1 MPPAKRVAATSA
13 SRYDNMM
20 KTLELARLEAFR
32 RADLTPELREKAGL
46 TAEDEHRLTACA
58 ELGRLGL
65 PAEVA
70 QALSLSG
77 AIGSASELA
86 ALTLAEVEQVLGEA
100 PVKRLLP
107 AEFRLDRAEL
117 EGWLRLA
124 VPLTADESAPV
135 RTAMAETEAAD
146 GARDEG
152 SALVAEDLVLDA
164 GRVSG
169 LLDAL
174 KQRWGRTE
182 AALAPLARAGGAPV
196 DALALRAALAE
207 LQAGVTAALHDALAP
222 VAGEFVAA
230 DETAAAPAADED
242 ADASVELAR
251 LQGELRRIE
260 FTIDALRAVSVGG
273 SEATSPAA
281 ASEDGADDRETSL
294 RGE

>member
-1 MPPAKRVAATSA
+1 MPAKRVVATSV

-20 KTLELARLEAFR
+20 KALGLARLEAFR
-32 RADLTPELREKAGL
+32 RADLRPELREKAGL

-58 ELGRLGL
+58 ELCRLGL

-77 AIGSASELA
+77 AIGSASELT
-86 ALTLAEVEQVLGEA
+86 ALTLAEVEHVLAEA

-107 AEFRLDRAEL
+107 AEFRLDRVEL
-117 EGWLRLA
+117 ETWLRLA

-135 RTAMAETEAAD
+135 RTALTEAGETAL
-146 GARDEG
+146 ARDEEV
-152 SALVAEDLVLDA
+152 ALVAEDLVLEPD
-164 GRVSG
+164 RVTE

-182 AALAPLARAGGAPV
+182 AALAPLARAGAAPA

-207 LQAGVTAALHDALAP
+207 LQTGIAGALQGTLAP
-222 VAGEFVAA
+222 VSGEFVAA
-230 DETAAAPAADED
+230 DEAATASVADED

-251 LQGELRRIE
+251 LQGELRQIE
-260 FTIDALRAVSVGG
+260 LNIDALRAVSAGG

>member
-1 MPPAKRVAATSA
+1 
-13 SRYDNMM
+13 MM
-20 KTLELARLEAFR
+20 KTLGLARLDAFR
-32 RADLTPELREKAGL
+32 RADLTPELRAKAGL
-46 TAEDEHRLTACA
+46 SAEDEHRLTACA
-58 ELGRLGL
+58 ELCRLGL
-65 PAEVA
+65 PAAVA

-86 ALTLAEVEQVLGEA
+86 ALTLADMERVLAEA

-107 AEFRLDRAEL
+107 AEFRLDRADL
-117 EGWLRLA
+117 EAWLRLV

-135 RTAMAETEAAD
+135 RTALPEAETASL
-146 GARDEG
+146 ARDEEA
-152 SALVAEDLVLDA
+152 ALVAEEPVLAPD
-164 GRVSG
+164 RVSV

-182 AALAPLARAGGAPV
+182 AVLAPLGRAGAAPV
-196 DALALRAALAE
+196 DALALRSALAE
-207 LQAGVTAALHDALAP
+207 LQAGVTDALQGMLAP

-230 DETAAAPAADED
+230 EESTAASVADED

-260 FTIDALRAVSVGG
+260 LTIDALRAVSVGG

-281 ASEDGADDRETSL
+281 ASEDGAGDRETSL

>member
-1 MPPAKRVAATSA
+1 MAAAKRTKATSV
-13 SRYDNMM
+13 SRYVDMM
-20 KTLELARLEAFR
+20 KALGLARLDAFR

-46 TAEDEHRLTACA
+46 SAEDEHRLTAYA

-86 ALTLAEVEQVLGEA
+86 ALTLAEVEQVLAEA
-100 PVKRLLP
+100 PVRRLLP
-107 AEFRLDRAEL
+107 AEFRLDRADL
-117 EGWLRLA
+117 ETRLRLA
-124 VPLTADESAPV
+124 VPLTADESAPG
-135 RTAMAETEAAD
+135 RTALAESEAATL
-146 GARDEG
+146 ARDEET
-152 SALVAEDLVLDA
+152 ALVAEELVLAPD
-164 GRVSG
+164 RVSG

-174 KQRWGRTE
+174 KQRWRRAE
-182 AALAPLARAGGAPV
+182 AALAPLARAGGAPA

-207 LQAGVTAALHDALAP
+207 LQAGIADALQGTLAP
-222 VAGEFVAA
+222 ASGAFAAA
-230 DETAAAPAADED
+230 DETATAPFADEE
-242 ADASVELAR
+242 ADASVEVAR

-273 SEATSPAA
+273 SEAASPAA

>member
-1 MPPAKRVAATSA
+1 MPRAKTVKATEAA
-13 SRYDNMM
+13 RYDKAM
-20 KTLELARLEAFR
+20 KTLGLKRPDAFR
-32 RADLTPELREKAGL
+32 RADLTPELRREAEL
-46 TAEDEHRLTACA
+46 TPEDEHRLTACA
-58 ELGRLGL
+58 ELCRLGL

-86 ALTLAEVEQVLGEA
+86 ALTLAEVEQVLAEA
-100 PVKRLLP
+100 PVRRLLP
-107 AEFRLDRAEL
+107 AEFRLDRVDL
-117 EGWLRLA
+117 ETWLKLA

-135 RTAMAETEAAD
+135 RTALPELEAEAL
-146 GARDEG
+146 ARDEET
-152 SALVAEDLVLDA
+152 ALVAEEFVLAPD
-164 GRVSG
+164 RVSE

-182 AALAPLARAGGAPV
+182 ATLAPLARAGGAPA

-207 LQAGVTAALHDALAP
+207 LQAGIAGALQGTLAP
-222 VAGEFVAA
+222 VAGAFVAA
-230 DETAAAPAADED
+230 DETAAAPVADEE
-242 ADASVELAR
+242 ADTSVELAR

-260 FTIDALRAVSVGG
+260 VTIDALRAVSVGG
-273 SEATSPAA
+273 SEAASPAA